1 MDNRWLTQPVFYNH
15 NISMKNIKTKNK
27 KIHLVPGELG
37 LTNAM
42 CTTRLCDLYINGT
55 FKSKAEIA
63 SLNKKP
69 IIEQSY
75 HSLKLIIKDL
85 IGPGKPYEG
94 IPKLLKDP
102 AKHSVSSVL
111 ELMTKVKKG
120 SGEYRKIIATSV
132 KRKDIHSP
140 GSWRQKLQDNSITSL
155 QVKGALR
162 STHSKY
168 LTPGAREILSRFY
181 HGKTLFGNQL
191 LRAGIVEDGICRSC
205 KKENK
210 KSVPESLLHA
220 TYECSTVEYIYRQ
233 ILYEFELQSENLP
246 LNSGSVVLST
256 VLDSTKGARLN
267 LSELINLVWSM
278 ALDGVLSARNAKLTP
293 RADIIITNIKHS
305 LLSVVKYKPKSN
317 I

>member
-1 MDNRWLTQPVFYNH
+1 
-15 NISMKNIKTKNK
+15 MKNIKTKNK
-27 KIHLVPGELG
+27 KLHLVPGELG

-42 CTTRLCDLYINGT
+42 CNTRLCDLYINGS
-55 FKSKAEIA
+55 FKSKAEIE
-63 SLNKKP
+63 SLNKNP

-168 LTPGAREILSRFY
+168 LTPGAREILSRF
-181 HGKTLFGNQL
+181 
-191 LRAGIVEDGICRSC
+191 
-205 KKENK
+205 
-210 KSVPESLLHA
+210 
-220 TYECSTVEYIYRQ
+220 
-233 ILYEFELQSENLP
+233 
-246 LNSGSVVLST
+246 
-256 VLDSTKGARLN
+256 
-267 LSELINLVWSM
+267 
-278 ALDGVLSARNAKLTP
+278 
-293 RADIIITNIKHS
+293 
-305 LLSVVKYKPKSN
+305 
-317 I
+317 